1 LSAVTR
7 ALLAAGLAATAL
19 VVAPAHGVETPA
31 AGTGGG
37 EFLTAYEKPATAD
50 YAIYYDELRRERFLE
65 SVAQELN
72 RVLDLPAPV
81 ALRIA
86 ECGHSTTTWSAPTR
100 TITICYEFLDAV
112 LVIASEETHSAER
125 AEQLFSGAV
134 TFALFDEVG
143 QALVA
148 LYGLPAPRGPG
159 HSGDQFAA
167 ITLAAAEQD
176 GDPSAA
182 AALEFLNAAL
192 RQPDSGF
199 EYLETH
205 AFDRSRL
212 EDVGCILYG
221 NAPANHAAALASGIV
236 SAARAPRCAE
246 EVVATAKA
254 WDLYLRD
261 HSKATPVPAPEPES
275 APGPAPAGSPP
286 TASPPATASPPPEA
300 LRNPPGEKDR

>member
-1 LSAVTR
+1 LSPAAR
-7 ALLAAGLAATAL
+7 ALLAAGLAAAAL
-19 VVAPAHGVETPA
+19 PGAPARGVETPA
-31 AGTGGG
+31 GVAGGG
-37 EFLTAYEKPATAD
+37 SFLTSYEKPATAD
-50 YAIYYDELRRERFLE
+50 YAIFYDELRRERFLE

-72 RVLDLPAPV
+72 RVLELPAPV

-86 ECGHSTTTWSAPTR
+86 ECGHSTTSWSAPTR

-112 LVIASEETHSAER
+112 LVIASEQTPSAER

-148 LYGLPAPRGPG
+148 LYGLPAPGGPARA
-159 HSGDQFAA
+159 GDQFAA
-167 ITLAAAEQD
+167 ITLAAAEQE

-192 RQPDSGF
+192 RKPDSGL

-205 AFDRSRL
+205 AFDKARL

-221 NAPANHAAALASGIV
+221 NAPGNHAAALASGIV

-254 WDLYLRD
+254 WDLYLKD
-261 HSKATPVPAPEPES
+261 HSRTRTVPAAEPET
-275 APGPAPAGSPP
+275 APGPAPAV
-286 TASPPATASPPPEA
+286 PADAASPPPEGSPQ
-300 LRNPPGEKDR
+300 PPRESDQ